1 MNRTMIFQ
9 PDDGLS
15 NISVQ
20 IGTAEDKPNTAYLT
34 VMTGRGVVARLVIDR
49 TNGRTNHF
57 MLIEDDNDKKAGT
70 DDSEPQHVH
79 EQPGHNA
86 NQQSHLENDASAPF
100 SNGSGCC
107 EGCEPSHK
115 RPL

>member
-34 VMTGRGVVARLVIDR
+34 VMTGLGVVSWLVLHR
-49 TNGRTNHF
+49 TNRTTNHF
-57 MLIEDDNDKKAGT
+57 ITIKDDNEKKT
-70 DDSEPQHVH
+70 V
-79 EQPGHNA
+79 
-86 NQQSHLENDASAPF
+86 
-100 SNGSGCC
+100 
-107 EGCEPSHK
+107 
-115 RPL
+115 